1 MGMSCQEERA
11 GSRRRARGCIRAAGP
26 DAFSS
31 SEKERLKKAVL
42 YCMNQNKGKYLLY
55 LTVLSIFTPL
65 NYTYGME
72 DQSILSEQERMIL
85 SNEWKQMLMNRDGI
99 IKRLNE
105 ILDQQSKLRTVPVN
119 SSEKIVNQWQIQLKK
134 LNKLLSDQDLK
145 KCTNPN

>member
-1 MGMSCQEERA
+1 
-11 GSRRRARGCIRAAGP
+11 
-26 DAFSS
+26 
-31 SEKERLKKAVL
+31 
-42 YCMNQNKGKYLLY
+42 MNQNKGKYLLY